1 MKNPLDGQQTPKQNL
16 SSTAKLTSLLVMV
29 LKLVVLCLILK
40 AIATFLCNVG
50 GGSNISRSFV
60 DTTYKVEYK
69 EKIKIIN
76 KEKIKIEKRYDT
88 LFMYFLDSPYSTKLL
103 DSTIT
108 IHRFIDSQECKLL
121 SN

>member
-1 MKNPLDGQQTPKQNL
+1 
-16 SSTAKLTSLLVMV
+16 LLVTG

-40 AIATFLCNVG
+40 AIATFLCDVG

-60 DTTYKVEYK
+60 DTTYKVVYK
-69 EKIKIIN
+69 EKIKTIN
-76 KEKIKIEKRYDT
+76 TQKIKIEKRYDT

-103 DSTIT
+103 DSTINL
-108 IHRFIDSQECKLL
+108 HRLIDSQERQLL

>member
-1 MKNPLDGQQTPKQNL
+1 
-16 SSTAKLTSLLVMV
+16 
-29 LKLVVLCLILK
+29 LK
-40 AIATFLCNVG
+40 AIATFLCDVG

-103 DSTIT
+103 DSTIN
-108 IHRFIDSQECKLL
+108 IHRFIDTQERKLL